1 LKITLFN
8 DTKEYI
14 LSNLTEEIAN
24 AIDNTTKIIKFNL
37 KKGSKI
43 NLIIKS
49 KKDITLLNKHL
60 FKINVPTD
68 VISINNPTKNTQNLG
83 DVYICPSIIK
93 VNAKLYNDKYN
104 NELKRI
110 IIHGILH
117 LLGFDHKKPFRESK
131 EKMFNIQEKL
141 IKYVK

>member
-1 LKITLFN
+1 MKIILFN
-8 DTKEYI
+8 DTKEYVP
-14 LSNLTEEIAN
+14 SNSIKKIRRAFSNIGKIPEI
-24 AIDNTTKIIKFNL
+24 KIKEYIE
-37 KKGSKI
+37 I

-49 KKDITLLNKHL
+49 KINIIKLNREL
-60 FKINVPTD
+60 FKKDLPTD
-68 VISINNPTKNTQNLG
+68 VISVNNPVKNSRYLG
-83 DVYICPSIIK
+83 DVYICSSIIK
-93 VNAKLYNDKYN
+93 LNAKLYNEKYN